1 MIVSSIMFVYI
12 VHIADFAV
20 IQDVEDNELPL
31 EEDEA
36 DKAST
41 NDMLQALVN
50 GKILVFH

>member
-1 MIVSSIMFVYI
+1 MHDCFKYYFCVF
-12 VHIADFAV
+12 IADFTL

-50 GKILVFH
+50 GKIQVCY